1 MTPEAPIIG
10 IVRHRVNID
19 GDGVCTLV
27 AFHTCPLRCRY
38 CLNPQSLVNP
48 QRFKSYTPQSL
59 YDEVLIDQLYFLATN
74 GGVTFGGGEPA
85 LRPEFIKAFREL
97 CGDAWQIALETSLN
111 VPSENIET
119 LLPVVNRFF
128 VDIKDMN
135 PQIYKAY
142 TGKDNA
148 LVISNLQLIAKQN
161 RCNDVTV
168 RVPLI
173 PEFNSPKDQENSIRA
188 IKEMGF
194 EKHDLFTYS
203 TDINKI

>member
-10 IVRHRVNID
+10 IVRHRINID

-27 AFHTCPLRCRY
+27 AFHTCPLRCKY

-111 VPSENIET
+111 VPSANIES
-119 LLPVVNRFF
+119 LLPIVNRFF

-135 PQIYKAY
+135 PKIYRDY

-148 LVISNLQLIAKQN
+148 LVISNLQLIAEQN

-173 PEFNSPKDQENSIRA
+173 PEFNTPQDQENSIRA
-188 IKEMGF
+188 LKEMGF
-194 EKHDLFTYS
+194 LKHDLFTYS
-203 TDINKI
+203 TDINKT